1 MWNKNFGKIRRLD
14 VIFIL
19 IVLIKVIL
27 IRFFKGKLSAL
38 PPTFINEEES
48 KTYEGDNAFE
58 TIETIGVDALFCP
71 GYFVLLFN
79 FYWTLDPFMSR
90 FEFGSRTYF
99 VI

>member
-38 PPTFINEEES
+38 PPTFINEEEP
-48 KTYEGDNAFE
+48 KTYEGVNAFE
-58 TIETIGVDALFCP
+58 TIEMVQATNDSCIGDLKK
-71 GYFVLLFN
+71 
-79 FYWTLDPFMSR
+79 LDPLAEDPKKSYHCCKKFR
-90 FEFGSRTYF
+90 KL
-99 VI
+99 